1 MINLENN
8 FLENNKFGY
17 IEKIITNHNF
27 KFSINHKSNILHFF
41 HILIHDYKPVS
52 NQANL
57 LEPFKDK
64 IKNKIIESVLLFVP
78 QTIKQEIIFQ
88 ENLDILKDTMTG
100 IYSLNQNNGYVKLTN
115 VEPIQFDQNQ
125 MLSFNTN
132 LKPKIY
138 SSTNNYQCFIQLE
151 YDYN

>member
-1 MINLENN
+1 
-8 FLENNKFGY
+8 
-17 IEKIITNHNF
+17 
-27 KFSINHKSNILHFF
+27 
-41 HILIHDYKPVS
+41 
-52 NQANL
+52 
-57 LEPFKDK
+57 
-64 IKNKIIESVLLFVP
+64 
-78 QTIKQEIIFQ
+78 
-88 ENLDILKDTMTG
+88 MTG